1 MHEHESG
8 PHRLGV
14 SSGTGWSA
22 DQGCETLQCQAKYFL
37 LVLPAQ
43 YPCTS
48 SRQEVRAI
56 HEIYQRINNSYS
68 IGVATSNLKCR
79 CKILQT
85 RAGSFSPSHFR
96 SRQSR

>member
-1 MHEHESG
+1 MHEHETG

-14 SSGTGWSA
+14 SSGLAGVQIKAARCCNVRLS
-22 DQGCETLQCQAKYFL
+22 
-37 LVLPAQ
+37 PASSKS
-43 YPCTS
+43 CTS

-68 IGVATSNLKCR
+68 IGVATSNLKCS

-85 RAGSFSPSHFR
+85 RAGLFSPSHFR